1 MWAGPSGPIRRVR
14 AFLRFPGQC
23 QSRSFLTGCRD
34 QAELTPTPGP
44 ASCSGSSATRPA
56 SRSSGS
62 PYCGTPP
69 EPHSPHTSVP
79 KCLAPAHYPPPDRA
93 DVPCRLEGTVPFL
106 PQLEDVFALSIIK
119 GDAALGPGQA
129 DRHFSVVWHS
139 RAGGLRV
146 FVKAKAPT
154 PQDAVHVL
162 P

>member
-1 MWAGPSGPIRRVR
+1 M
-14 AFLRFPGQC
+14 
-23 QSRSFLTGCRD
+23 
-34 QAELTPTPGP
+34 PGP
-44 ASCSGSSATRPA
+44 VTLS
-56 SRSSGS
+56 
-62 PYCGTPP
+62 
-69 EPHSPHTSVP
+69 
-79 KCLAPAHYPPPDRA
+79 PPDMA
-93 DVPCRLEGTVPFL
+93 DVPCHPEGTVPFL

-129 DRHFSVVWHS
+129 DRHFSVVRHS

>member
-1 MWAGPSGPIRRVR
+1 M
-14 AFLRFPGQC
+14 
-23 QSRSFLTGCRD
+23 
-34 QAELTPTPGP
+34 
-44 ASCSGSSATRPA
+44 
-56 SRSSGS
+56 
-62 PYCGTPP
+62 
-69 EPHSPHTSVP
+69 
-79 KCLAPAHYPPPDRA
+79 A
-93 DVPCRLEGTVPFL
+93 DVPCHPEGTVPFL

-146 FVKAKAPT
+146 LVKAKAPT